1 MDHRHDG
8 GVKGTDI
15 GIVKSS
21 RKSELAWVRRIITK
35 RKGWLVEGRVVEDDK
50 MICVTIKAK
59 IALVVEGV
67 AKRDTRR
74 SEGQVYERQ
83 WQKGR
88 DNTCNKNIDT
98 HTIVESQKG
107 RDME

>member
-1 MDHRHDG
+1 
-8 GVKGTDI
+8 
-15 GIVKSS
+15 
-21 RKSELAWVRRIITK
+21 
-35 RKGWLVEGRVVEDDK
+35 VVEDDK

-59 IALVVEGV
+59 IAFVVEGV

-107 RDME
+107 ETWSRKFNVLVGSMFRR